1 MTGGIGAVKNI
12 RSDLRFP
19 DYIPWERQL
28 RKLRQIIRFE
38 LSPCQRAVVE
48 AYYFE
53 GKTMEQIAAE
63 QGVNRSTVSRTL
75 HRGLRNLQRYLQ
87 Y

>member
-1 MTGGIGAVKNI
+1 MKNI

-19 DYIPWERQL
+19 DYIPRERQL
-28 RKLRQIIRFE
+28 QKLRQILCFE
-38 LSPCQRAVVE
+38 LSDCQRAVLE

-53 GKTMEQIAAE
+53 NKTIEQIAAE
-63 QGVNRSTVSRTL
+63 QGKNRSTVSRTL
-75 HRGLRNLQRYLQ
+75 KRGLRNLQRFLQ

>member
-1 MTGGIGAVKNI
+1 MKNI

-19 DYIPWERQL
+19 DYIPHEKQL
-28 RKLRQIIRFE
+28 QRLRLIICFE
-38 LSPCQRAVVE
+38 LSACQRAVVE

-53 GKTMEQIAAE
+53 DKTLEQIAAE
-63 QGVNRSTVSRTL
+63 QGKNRSTVSRTL
-75 HRGLRNLQRYLQ
+75 RRAMRNLQRYLQ

>member
-1 MTGGIGAVKNI
+1 MRNI

-19 DYIPWERQL
+19 DYIPRERQL
-28 RKLRQIIRFE
+28 QKLRQIICFE

-53 GKTMEQIAAE
+53 GRTIVEIAADQE
-63 QGVNRSTVSRTL
+63 KNRSTVSRTL
-75 HRGLRNLQRYLQ
+75 RRAMKNLQKYLQ